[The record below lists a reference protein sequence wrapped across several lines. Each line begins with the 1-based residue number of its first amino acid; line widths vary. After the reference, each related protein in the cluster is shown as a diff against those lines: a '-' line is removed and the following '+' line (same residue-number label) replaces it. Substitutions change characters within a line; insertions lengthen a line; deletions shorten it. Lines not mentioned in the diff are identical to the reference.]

1 MAQDPN
7 AWLSELSDYF
17 TPSPAHFD
25 AAKGHRDF
33 IERRLDA
40 DLGTYRMFEIGSL
53 RHGTGV
59 WLHSDA
65 DYLVSLKGSRPESST
80 TMLEKVRSSLKGR
93 FLSTTISV
101 RRPAVA
107 CYFSDG
113 IVEIVPGYI
122 ADTDN
127 SNHGYWIADPG
138 GGWMRTYPEAHNA
151 YVDRANKKH
160 DGGAKQLARL
170 LKVWKYERDV
180 PISSCYLEMRAAKHL
195 DGEPAYIPVWDVCL
209 ALNELNSHGLA
220 AMNDP
225 TGLSSRFTACSSEA
239 KRIDAMS
246 KLATAIERAR
256 RAQEYYSDGLYAQS
270 IAQLE
275 LLFDR

>member
-7 AWLSELSDYF
+7 AWLSELGGLF
-17 TPSPAHFD
+17 TPTPAHFD
-25 AAKGHRDF
+25 AAKGHRDS
-33 IERRLDA
+33 IEARLDA

-65 DYLVSLKGSRPESST
+65 DYLVSLKGNRPESSS
-80 TMLEKVRSSLKGR
+80 TMLERVRSSLTGR
-93 FLSTTISV
+93 FLTTTIGV

-107 CYFSDG
+107 CHFSDG
-113 IVEIVPGYI
+113 IVEIVPAYL
-122 ADTDN
+122 ADT
-127 SNHGYWIADPG
+127 STSGYGYWIADPA
-138 GGWMRTYPEAHNA
+138 GGWMKTYPEAHNA
-151 YVDRANKKH
+151 YVNRVNKKH
-160 DGGAKQLARL
+160 DGGAKKLARL

-195 DGEPAYIPVWDVCL
+195 DGESAYIPVWDVYL
-209 ALNELNSHGLA
+209 ALNEIHGQALA

-225 TGLSSRFTACSSEA
+225 TGLGSRFTACSSDA
-239 KRIDAMS
+239 KRLDAAS
-246 KLATAIERAR
+246 KLSTAVVRAR
-256 RAQEYYSDGLYAQS
+256 RAKDGYSDGDYAQS